1 MNLFTLILVVLGM
14 VAFVA
19 LLSMVTSNSMAERT
33 RVAGLRLVEQSGKMI
48 ANSKQDTNLLFA
60 VLDSTAAVSYA
71 EALTMISSDDNIQR
85 VYKTSPIE
93 LLENAKEE
101 QKNAIKN
108 LGREYPSLLP
118 DPEEAM
124 VAGWI

>member
-33 RVAGLRLVEQSGKMI
+33 RIAGLRLVEQSGKMI
-48 ANSKQDTNLLFA
+48 ANAKQDSNLLFA
-60 VLDSTAAVSYA
+60 VLDATAAVSYA
-71 EALTMISSDDNIQR
+71 EALTMISSDENIQR

-101 QKNAIKN
+101 QKNAIRN
-108 LGREYPSLLP
+108 LGLEYPSLLP
-118 DPEEAM
+118 DQEDAM
-124 VAGWI
+124 VAGWM

>member
-19 LLSMVTSNSMAERT
+19 LLSMVTSNAMAERT
-33 RVAGLRLVEQSGKMI
+33 RIAGLRLVEQSGKMI
-48 ANSKQDTNLLFA
+48 ANAKQDSNLLFA
-60 VLDSTAAVSYA
+60 VLDATAAVSYA
-71 EALTMISSDDNIQR
+71 EALTMISSDENIQR

-101 QKNAIKN
+101 QKNAIRN
-108 LGREYPSLLP
+108 LGLEYPSLLP
-118 DPEEAM
+118 DQEDAM
-124 VAGWI
+124 VAGWM

>member
-33 RVAGLRLVEQSGKMI
+33 RIAGLRLVEQSGKMI

-118 DPEEAM
+118 DQEDAI
-124 VAGWI
+124 VSGWI

>member
-1 MNLFTLILVVLGM
+1 MNLFNLILVVLGM

-118 DPEEAM
+118 DPDEAM

>member
-1 MNLFTLILVVLGM
+1 MNLLTLILVVLGI

-19 LLSMVTSNSMAERT
+19 LSSMITSNSMAERT
-33 RVAGLRLVEQSGKMI
+33 RVAGQRLVEQSGKLM
-48 ANSKQDTNLLFA
+48 ANSKQDNNLLFS

-93 LLENAKEE
+93 LLENAKQE
-101 QKNAIKN
+101 QKNAIRN

-118 DPEEAM
+118 DQEDAI

>member
-118 DPEEAM
+118 DPDEAM